1 MSVSPKHST
10 TTPFSVT
17 DILSP
22 LEESY
27 GTGSVEGIVSGR
39 REFSELYSNMESGA
53 ASSAGIHVPN
63 LGGGGSTGSIS
74 SPMTSYRQPMMGTP
88 PHHSI
93 HHQQMSSANP
103 YQTAAGMNGSYN
115 LHPMPTPPQT
125 SFHAMPGSGGPTGYG
140 NGGVPE
146 LPPYNN
152 VQSPWYG
159 APSNPDPRFVPSYPR
174 LQITGYGSMMPG
186 TGMDGMHKTLL
197 PPSQRRKRR
206 VLFSQAQVF
215 ELERRFKQQKYLS
228 APEREHLAQMIHLTP
243 TQVKIWFQNHRYKN
257 KRSLKDKQTQ
267 EMSVQQQ
274 QQQQQQS
281 QTSGNAQPQHT
292 NDLSHSNPSQLQPVA
307 SAVPGGTR
315 TPQETYSP
323 VPTGVQASQPGMVD
337 GNDGHRMVHIS
348 NQNGDQSS
356 PRHLTMSDGSCHD
369 STIIESPNMQMPM
382 PNVVQPTDTEAGLG
396 PFSSVIKLEEVNVDS
411 AEGSGGNSGN
421 IVPQTHYLGSTHHH
435 DLMNVNVTT
444 LNAVDAYQHHP
455 HHNHIPIG
463 NTVLND
469 QSILYS
475 VYR

>member
-27 GTGSVEGIVSGR
+27 GNGSVDGIVSGR
-39 REFSELYSNMESGA
+39 REFSELYCGMDSGTT
-53 ASSAGIHVPN
+53 SSTGIHVPN

-74 SPMTSYRQPMMGTP
+74 SPMPSYRQPVMGSP

-93 HHQQMSSANP
+93 HHQQMPVTNP
-103 YQTAAGMNGSYN
+103 YQSATGVNGAYN

-125 SFHAMPGSGGPTGYG
+125 TFHTMSGTGGGPMYG
-140 NGGVPE
+140 NGGVSD

-152 VQSPWYG
+152 VQSHWYG

-174 LQITGYGSMMPG
+174 LQIGYGSMMPG
-186 TGMDGMHKTLL
+186 TGMDGMHKSLL

-267 EMSVQQQ
+267 DMGVQQQ
-274 QQQQQQS
+274 QPQNSVNPQQ
-281 QTSGNAQPQHT
+281 QHT
-292 NDLSHSNPSQLQPVA
+292 NEMTHSNPAQLQPIPSNIA
-307 SAVPGGTR
+307 PGGSR

-323 VPTGVQASQPGMVD
+323 VPSGIPPQQGMEEVSD
-337 GNDGHRMVHIS
+337 AAHRMVHIT
-348 NQNGDQSS
+348 NQNGEQSS
-356 PRHLTMSDGSCHD
+356 PRQIAMSDGQACHET
-369 STIIESPNMQMPM
+369 TIIESPNLQMSM
-382 PNVVQPTDTEAGLG
+382 PSVVHSTDSESGLV
-396 PFSSVIKLEEVNVDS
+396 PFSSVIKLEEVNVES
-411 AEGSGGNSGN
+411 NETAAGNHGIN
-421 IVPQTHYLGSTHHH
+421 VPQTHYLGSTHHH
-435 DLMNVNVTT
+435 DLMNVNVAA
-444 LNAVDAYQHHP
+444 LNSVDAYQNHH

-463 NTVLND
+463 NSVLHD
-469 QSILYS
+469 PSILYS